1 MFTIVLG
8 IGVEKKNVD
17 VYARARETLD
27 DDDDDRHG
35 YVTADSDGRDRD
47 RDEYDAGT
55 RRGGAGEVVGTKAGT
70 GVGRGE
76 YLPTEAYTICK

>member
-27 DDDDDRHG
+27 DDHDDRHG
-35 YVTADSDGRDRD
+35 YVTADSDGRD
-47 RDEYDAGT
+47 EYGAGT
-55 RRGGAGEVVGTKAGT
+55 RRGGAGEVVETRAGT

-76 YLPTEAYTICK
+76 SPPTEAYTICK